1 MKRSATPSSGTPS
14 SDRPTLG
21 RRMAEG
27 ALADSPWLSSVLL
40 MAAYMTYGGFLVH
53 ISASPVIWG
62 ASLGF
67 AIAFPALCTVCWK
80 TCRRFILMGF
90 QSDLGYVIMALTTAS
105 LAVAAVTQF
114 RMFSY
119 LSLLVAV
126 TLLTRVD
133 MLIAKFSKRKT
144 WLCMVLLALLGFV
157 LGWALHHL
165 GSPIELAPVE

>member
-1 MKRSATPSSGTPS
+1 MVQAI
-14 SDRPTLG
+14 
-21 RRMAEG
+21 
-27 ALADSPWLSSVLL
+27 DSPWLSSVLM
-40 MAAYMTYGGFLVH
+40 MAAYITYGGFLVH
-53 ISASPVIWG
+53 ISASPVVWG
-62 ASLGF
+62 LSLGF
-67 AIAFPALCTVCWK
+67 AVVFPALCTICWK

-90 QSDLGYVIMALTTAS
+90 QSDLGYVIMALSLAS

-133 MLIAKFSKRKT
+133 MLIAKFSNRKT
-144 WLCMVLLALLGFV
+144 WLCMVLLALLGFG

-165 GSPIELAPVE
+165 GSPIHLAPEE

>member
-1 MKRSATPSSGTPS
+1 MARDGVAEEMAKQS
-14 SDRPTLG
+14 G
-21 RRMAEG
+21 RRQVTSAPV
-27 ALADSPWLSSVLL
+27 DSPWLASILCVT
-40 MAAYMTYGGFLVH
+40 AYTTYSGFLLH
-53 ISASPVIWG
+53 IAAPPLVWG

-67 AIAFPALCTVCWK
+67 AVIFPALCTIAWK

-90 QSDLGYVIMALTTAS
+90 QSDLGYVIMALTVAS

-133 MLIAKFSKRKT
+133 MLIAKFSKRQT
-144 WLCMVLLALLGFV
+144 WLCMVLLSLLGFG
-157 LGWALHHL
+157 LGWVLHHL
-165 GSPIELAPVE
+165 GSPVHLTQDG